1 MERVTQFNFLG
12 VMFIR
17 TWIGADIL
25 IAFLG
30 KFQGQLLSIYCIG
43 SKIYQARETYQISDL
58 RIFVPV

>member
-30 KFQGQLLSIYCIG
+30 NFQGQLLSIYCIG
-43 SKIYQARETYQISDL
+43 SKIYIPSLFFLHYTIL
-58 RIFVPV
+58 